1 MKLKLL
7 LIVGILFVAN
17 SFSQVEVVNRQT
29 ISTLN
34 KKNMSGTYIAE
45 KAFEKILLNKD
56 YNTLNDVNVVKNNL
70 SFSWV
75 VSNKKNICKSCDE
88 FYANITPQWHVEDF
102 VPSQVIMRYTIR
114 PSSNSINIGYL
125 FQIEDESDKNNLLI
139 KLEEAYT
146 GQQLTIGNHIKNEGT
161 NQVNKTIKVVPG
173 RTYYLDIIANYTTK
187 SFNTS
192 FSIDKINVKETIKEG
207 TIVLSNSANITY
219 VD

>member
-17 SFSQVEVVNRQT
+17 SFSQVEVVDKQT
-29 ISTLN
+29 ISTPN
-34 KKNMSGTYIAE
+34 KKNMSGTYIAN
-45 KAFEKILLNKD
+45 KVFDKILLNKE
-56 YNTLNDVNVVKNNL
+56 YNTLNDINVIKNNL

-75 VSNKKNICKSCDE
+75 VLNKINKCQSCDE
-88 FYANITPQWHVEDF
+88 FYANITPQWHAEDF

-114 PSSNSINIGYL
+114 PSSNSIDLAYIFNI
-125 FQIEDESDKNNLLI
+125 EEVTEKNNLIL
-139 KLEEAYT
+139 KLEEAHS
-146 GQQLTIGNHIKNEGT
+146 GKQLVIGNHYDN
-161 NQVNKTIKVVPG
+161 NQINKINKTIKVVPG

-187 SFNTS
+187 AFNTS
-192 FSIDKINVKETIKEG
+192 FSIDNIIIKETIKEG